1 MSSHTPAH
9 MARKVRDRANDCCE
23 YCHLSQEWQEAT
35 FHIDHVKPKTAG
47 GKTALNN
54 LALLES
60 KAAHWETAEQLAQQ
74 AITLQA
80 RPEFVDTQVEI
91 LIMQN
96 RQAEALDV
104 LSRNLKRWPG
114 HASLMARYSALKKS
128 EDERIRKSEAAAG

>member
-1 MSSHTPAH
+1 MILAGSCEKVGDTD
-9 MARKVRDRANDCCE
+9 MAASAYRKV
-23 YCHLSQEWQEAT
+23 
-35 FHIDHVKPKTAG
+35 IDGESESDVRSI
-47 GKTALNN
+47 ALNN

-96 RQAEALDV
+96 RQAEALDI